1 MAYPADMLRPRNP
14 GNVCPARPWPGLP
27 AALLIGAIFQGLQAD
42 TSITNAAGPAENP
55 FKLISAR
62 NAFGIRPPAPPP
74 ENTPPPPPPPP
85 PSNVFLTGLARWD
98 GRKTVYLQVNAQG
111 NAAPTFLELEEGAG
125 QDDIKVLEINEKAE
139 TVRILNAGQ
148 EVSLNFKDNGLKAAA
163 PAPAQPGVAIPG
175 RPPGAPGLPTP
186 LPATTSA
193 APHSPGA
200 GPTVIGRG
208 GQVQANPG
216 IQPPNAITPTVAP
229 VYSGANV
236 NIPATA
242 ISPGVDASGGMREV
256 PTRRPGV
263 VGGPPA
269 STRTRTLPPPP
280 PLPIDP
286 SLIPIPQQA
295 Q

>member
-1 MAYPADMLRPRNP
+1 MAYAAPMSRSRTPRKGLFAPRWPWIRACLAVWMAGGALR
-14 GNVCPARPWPGLP
+14 
-27 AALLIGAIFQGLQAD
+27 AD

-74 ENTPPPPPPPP
+74 DNTPPPPPPPP
-85 PSNVFLTGLARWD
+85 PSNVFLTGIARWD

-111 NAAPTFLELEEGAG
+111 NAAPTFLELAEGEA

-139 TVRILNAGQ
+139 TVRLVNAGQ

-163 PAPAQPGVAIPG
+163 PAPAQPGVAVPG

-186 LPATTSA
+186 LPAVNA
-193 APHSPGA
+193 AAMGNSGA

-208 GQVQANPG
+208 GQVQANPVAQAG
-216 IQPPNAITPTVAP
+216 AGITPTVAP
-229 VYSGANV
+229 VFPVAVPPGTSYPAVNTGA
-236 NIPATA
+236 
-242 ISPGVDASGGMREV
+242 GMREI
-256 PTRRPGV
+256 PARRSGV
-263 VGGPPA
+263 VGGTTAP
-269 STRTRTLPPPP
+269 TRSNRTLPPPP

-295 Q
+295 E